1 MIRLLAKIGRFNTV
15 AIVTLII
22 AAASAVVTAIAVG
35 LLNNSGSSIGFETA
49 ILFAICV
56 PIVVTAPIVWYLVG
70 LILRTFE
77 NEKEMRRLA
86 SYDSLT
92 GLLSRHAF
100 FDNATNYTSLANREG
115 TVFSVMTI
123 NLDKFK
129 SINDK
134 YGHPAGDAVLRLF
147 AEVVNSVARRSDIT
161 GRLGGEEFA
170 MLLPSTSTVE
180 ALEFSGRL
188 HHAINKTVLKYNHKI
203 ISYTASIGLT
213 SFDPE
218 SSDTIDDMLARAD
231 LALYQAKRAGRNQTA
246 AFNPEVKQVATG

>member
-1 MIRLLAKIGRFNTV
+1 MIKLLAKIGRFDTV

-22 AAASAVVTAIAVG
+22 AAASAVFTAIAVG

-92 GLLSRHAF
+92 GLLSR
-100 FDNATNYTSLANREG
+100 L
-115 TVFSVMTI
+115 
-123 NLDKFK
+123 
-129 SINDK
+129 
-134 YGHPAGDAVLRLF
+134 GD
-147 AEVVNSVARRSDIT
+147 
-161 GRLGGEEFA
+161 EEFA

-180 ALEFSGRL
+180 AIEFSGRL
-188 HHAINKTVLKYNHKI
+188 HDAINKALLKYNHKI

-213 SFDPE
+213 WFDPE

-246 AFNPEVKQVATG
+246 TFNPEIKQVATA